1 MKLPDNPSRI
11 TRMTYEGQKD
21 DEGRPH
27 GYGTMKYST
36 SGEKKYKYEGHFVHG
51 VRSGYGVWHETIQIV
66 REYEPWEW
74 AQMGDYDSAGR
85 LIHPNTRPGPRREV
99 INYWDVK
106 FRGWWKND
114 EAIHDMRG
122 KRYSGGYPVSAAED
136 NLDTKQAIRACEQCI
151 INGNYAPIYDLA
163 VIYLM
168 EGEEEY
174 YSILMEAGRRLGVPA
189 CLSESQD

>member
-21 DEGRPH
+21 EEGRPH

-51 VRSGYGVWHETIQIV
+51 VRSGYGVWHETIQII

-85 LIHPNTRPGPRREV
+85 LIHPNTRSGPRREV

-122 KRYSGGYPVSAAED
+122 KRYRGGYQVPAAED
-136 NLDTKQAIRACEQCI
+136 KLDTKQAIRACEQCI